1 MTSDDS
7 ALLGQVDQAG
17 QATVADG
24 AMAGS
29 VPVLTS
35 AAGRVVGRHRQHVF
49 PGGWARDEGPVRRG
63 GAGPG
68 RCAAE
73 LTGLSSPGSF
83 VGCGGDGRETGCSL
97 S

>member
-49 PGGWARDEGPVRRG
+49 PGG
-63 GAGPG
+63 
-68 RCAAE
+68 
-73 LTGLSSPGSF
+73 
-83 VGCGGDGRETGCSL
+83 VGT
-97 S
+97 

>member
-29 VPVLTS
+29 VPVLAS
-35 AAGRVVGRHRQHVF
+35 AAGRVVGRHRQ
-49 PGGWARDEGPVRRG
+49 PVSR
-63 GAGPG
+63 
-68 RCAAE
+68 
-73 LTGLSSPGSF
+73 S
-83 VGCGGDGRETGCSL
+83 VGTR
-97 S
+97 